1 MIRRIFDQFNKIM
14 KREIQKIV
22 FALKYD
28 DFTISDYFRKQ
39 GAKVGNGCFFG
50 IRNLGT
56 EPYLVKIGNNVA
68 IAAGVKFHNH
78 DGGTWIFRG
87 EMPGLRV
94 FGPIIIEDNCIIG
107 SNAQILPNV
116 RIGKNSIISPG
127 SIVISDI
134 PENSIAIGVP
144 ARRFGSVDKYKER
157 CIELWEKQTPETF
170 LSGNVRQYGMT
181 RDQKKIIKTLKNHLL
196 EVFKDELK

>member
-1 MIRRIFDQFNKIM
+1 MIRKIFEQIIRVFRRLK
-14 KREIQKIV
+14 QKIV
-22 FALKYD
+22 IAYKYD
-28 DFTISDYFRKQ
+28 DFTIAEYFRKQ
-39 GAKVGNGCFFG
+39 GAKIGNGCFFG
-50 IRNLGT
+50 IRSLGT
-56 EPYLVKIGNNVA
+56 EPYLIKIGNNVA
-68 IAAGVKFHNH
+68 ITAGVKFHNH

-127 SIVISDI
+127 SVVIADI
-134 PENSIAIGVP
+134 PENSIAMGIP
-144 ARRFGSVDKYKER
+144 ARRFSSVEKYKQK
-157 CIELWEKQTPETF
+157 CMELWEKQVPENF
-170 LSGNVRQYGMT
+170 ISGNVRQYGMT
-181 RDQKKIIKTLKNHLL
+181 RDQGKIMETLKTHLL